1 MTRESGDRPEHVIL
15 PACGARAWGG
25 SFAAVTWIECLA
37 DGGPAV
43 AAYAKSMVLSN
54 ESRPELLG
62 FRGRIAAIYGLLIFA
77 NLAAWIWAFIAFAHQ
92 PVLIGTAVL
101 AYSLGLRHAIDADHI
116 AAIDNVTRQLMQEG
130 KRPVAVGFFFA
141 LGHSTVVVVASLAVA
156 LTANALRDT
165 LVSYRAIGAVI
176 GTSASALF
184 LFIIAIAN
192 LIVLRGVYRA
202 FRLVERSEHVSDESI
217 DALLHQRGWLA
228 RLFRPLFRFVSES
241 WHLYPIGLLF
251 AFGFETASEISLFGL
266 SAQASNA
273 VSSWSLLIFPAL
285 FAAGMTLVDTT
296 DGVLMLGAYGWA
308 YRNPMRKLFY
318 NLTITSVSVLV
329 ALVVGG
335 IETLGLIADQ
345 FHLQGAFWNAISD
358 LNDNFGALGYGIV
371 ALFVVSWGTSLIVYR
386 LRGYERFARPD

>member
-1 MTRESGDRPEHVIL
+1 M
-15 PACGARAWGG
+15 AARVK
-25 SFAAVTWIECLA
+25 SI
-37 DGGPAV
+37 DGGEPG
-43 AAYAKSMVLSN
+43 
-54 ESRPELLG
+54 LLG
-62 FRGRIAAIYGLLIFA
+62 FRGRIVAIYAFLLIG
-77 NLAAWIWAFIAFAHQ
+77 NLAAWIWAWIAFVHQ

-116 AAIDNVTRQLMQEG
+116 AAIDNVTRKLMQED

-141 LGHSTVVVVASLAVA
+141 LGHSTVVVLASLAVA
-156 LTANALRDT
+156 LTANALSDE
-165 LVSYRAIGAVI
+165 LVSYRAIGGVV

-202 FRLVERSEHVSDESI
+202 FRLAERGDVVSEEDV

-228 RLFRPLFRFVSES
+228 RLFRPLFRFVSHS
-241 WHLYPIGLLF
+241 WQLYPIGLLF
-251 AFGFETASEISLFGL
+251 ALGFETASEISLFGL

-273 VSSWSLLIFPAL
+273 VSSWSILIFPAL

-335 IETLGLIADQ
+335 IETLGLIGAQ
-345 FHLQGAFWNAISD
+345 FQLRGAFWDAISE

-371 ALFVVSWGTSLIVYR
+371 ALFVVSWGVSFLIYR
-386 LRGYERFARPD
+386 LKRYDLQLRTDRP

>member
-1 MTRESGDRPEHVIL
+1 MAALAKSIVPANGTRPE
-15 PACGARAWGG
+15 R
-25 SFAAVTWIECLA
+25 
-37 DGGPAV
+37 
-43 AAYAKSMVLSN
+43 
-54 ESRPELLG
+54 LG
-62 FRGRIAAIYGLLIFA
+62 FRARIIGIYGFLISV

-116 AAIDNVTRQLMQEG
+116 AAIDNVTRKLMQEG

-156 LTANALRDT
+156 LTANA
-165 LVSYRAIGAVI
+165 VSDQLAGYREIGGI
-176 GTSASALF
+176 LGTSASALF
-184 LFIIAIAN
+184 LLLIAIAN
-192 LIVLRGVYRA
+192 IIVLRGVYRT
-202 FRLVERSEHVSDESI
+202 FRLVERGQIVTEEDI
-217 DALLHQRGWLA
+217 DLLLQQRGWLA
-228 RLFRPLFRFVSES
+228 RLFRPLFRFVSQS

-251 AFGFETASEISLFGL
+251 ALGFETASEISLFGL

-285 FAAGMTLVDTT
+285 FAAGMTLVDTS

-308 YRNPMRKLFY
+308 YRNPLRKLFY

-329 ALVVGG
+329 ALLVGG

-345 FHLQGAFWNAISD
+345 FHLRGVFWNAVSG
-358 LNDNFGALGYGIV
+358 LNDNFGALGYAIV
-371 ALFVVSWGTSLIVYR
+371 ALFVASWGISYLVYR
-386 LRGYERFARPD
+386 FRRSSRYAGT

>member
-1 MTRESGDRPEHVIL
+1 M
-15 PACGARAWGG
+15 AAR
-25 SFAAVTWIECLA
+25 V
-37 DGGPAV
+37 
-43 AAYAKSMVLSN
+43 KSIFLRS

-62 FRGRIAAIYGLLIFA
+62 FRGRMFAIYGILIFA
-77 NLAAWIWAFIAFAHQ
+77 NVSAWVWAFITFAHQ

-116 AAIDNVTRQLMQEG
+116 AAIDNVTRKLMQEG

-141 LGHSTVVVVASLAVA
+141 LGHSTVVVLASLAVA
-156 LTANALRDT
+156 LTANALSDRI
-165 LVSYRAIGAVI
+165 VSYREIGGII

-184 LFIIAIAN
+184 LFLIGIAN
-192 LIVLRGVYRA
+192 LIVLRGVYLT
-202 FRLVERSEHVSDESI
+202 FRLVERGNSVTEEDI
-217 DALLHQRGWLA
+217 DALLQQRGWLA
-228 RLFRPLFRFVSES
+228 RLFRPLFRFVSQS
-241 WHLYPIGLLF
+241 WHLYPLGLLF
-251 AFGFETASEISLFGL
+251 ALGFETASEISLFGL

-285 FAAGMTLVDTT
+285 FAAGMTLVDTS
-296 DGVLMLGAYGWA
+296 DGILMLGAYGWA

-329 ALVVGG
+329 ALIVGG

-345 FHLQGAFWNAISD
+345 FHLQGVFWNAISD

-371 ALFVVSWGTSLIVYR
+371 ALFVVSWGVSFLVYR
-386 LRGYERFARPD
+386 FKRYDHYVKQG

>member
-1 MTRESGDRPEHVIL
+1 VKSIVPT
-15 PACGARAWGG
+15 
-25 SFAAVTWIECLA
+25 A
-37 DGGPAV
+37 DA
-43 AAYAKSMVLSN
+43 
-54 ESRPELLG
+54 EPELLG
-62 FRGRIAAIYGLLIFA
+62 LRGRIFAIYAFLVTA
-77 NLAAWIWAFIAFAHQ
+77 NLAAWTWAFVAFAHQ
-92 PVLIGTAVL
+92 PVLIGMAVL

-116 AAIDNVTRQLMQEG
+116 AAIDNVTRKLMQEG

-141 LGHSTVVVVASLAVA
+141 LGHSTVVVVASVAVA
-156 LTANALRDT
+156 MTANALSER
-165 LVSYRAIGAVI
+165 LVSYREIGGVV
-176 GTSASALF
+176 GTLASALF

-202 FRLVERSEHVSDESI
+202 FRLAERGVHVTEEQI
-217 DALLHQRGWLA
+217 DVLLHQRGWLS
-228 RLFRPLFRFVSES
+228 RLFRPLFRFVSQS

-251 AFGFETASEISLFGL
+251 ALGFETASEISLFGL
-266 SAQASNA
+266 SAQASNS
-273 VSSWSLLIFPAL
+273 VSSWSLLLFPAL

-345 FHLQGAFWNAISD
+345 FDLHGAFWDMISG
-358 LNDNFGALGYGIV
+358 LNNNFGALGYGIV
-371 ALFVVSWGTSLIVYR
+371 GLFVVSWGVSFLIYR
-386 LRGYERFARPD
+386 FKGYDLNPQPE

>member
-1 MTRESGDRPEHVIL
+1 MAALVKSIL
-15 PACGARAWGG
+15 PTNDA
-25 SFAAVTWIECLA
+25 E
-37 DGGPAV
+37 
-43 AAYAKSMVLSN
+43 
-54 ESRPELLG
+54 PELPG
-62 FRGRIAAIYGLLIFA
+62 FRHRIVAIYAILIIA
-77 NLAAWIWAFIAFAHQ
+77 NLSAWIWAFIAFAHQ

-116 AAIDNVTRQLMQEG
+116 AAIDNVTRKLMQEG
-130 KRPVAVGFFFA
+130 KRPVTVGFFFA
-141 LGHSTVVVVASLAVA
+141 LGHSTVVVLASLAVA
-156 LTANALRDT
+156 LTADALSDK
-165 LVSYRAIGAVI
+165 LIAYREIAGIA

-184 LFIIAIAN
+184 LFIIAVAN

-202 FRLVERSEHVSDESI
+202 FRVVERGDNITEDQI
-217 DALLHQRGWLA
+217 DALLQQRGWLA
-228 RLFRPLFRFVSES
+228 RMFRPLFRFVSQS

-251 AFGFETASEISLFGL
+251 ALGFETASEISLFGL

-335 IETLGLIADQ
+335 IETLGLVADQ
-345 FHLQGAFWNAISD
+345 FQLHGVFWNAISD
-358 LNDNFGALGYGIV
+358 LNDHFGALGYGIV
-371 ALFVVSWGTSLIVYR
+371 ALFVVSWGVSFIIYR
-386 LRGYERFARPD
+386 FKRYDLKPGLDRV

>member
-1 MTRESGDRPEHVIL
+1 
-15 PACGARAWGG
+15 
-25 SFAAVTWIECLA
+25 
-37 DGGPAV
+37 
-43 AAYAKSMVLSN
+43 
-54 ESRPELLG
+54 
-62 FRGRIAAIYGLLIFA
+62 
-77 NLAAWIWAFIAFAHQ
+77 
-92 PVLIGTAVL
+92 
-101 AYSLGLRHAIDADHI
+101 
-116 AAIDNVTRQLMQEG
+116 
-130 KRPVAVGFFFA
+130 
-141 LGHSTVVVVASLAVA
+141 VVVASVAVA
-156 LTANALRDT
+156 MTASALSKE
-165 LVSYRAIGAVI
+165 LVSYREIGGII

-202 FRLVERSEHVSDESI
+202 FRLAERGDLVTEEQI

-228 RLFRPLFRFVSES
+228 RLFRPLFRFVSQS

-251 AFGFETASEISLFGL
+251 ALGFETASEISLFGL
-266 SAQASNA
+266 SAQASNT

-335 IETLGLIADQ
+335 IETLGLIGDQ
-345 FHLQGAFWNAISD
+345 FDLHGIFWDAIAD
-358 LNDNFGALGYGIV
+358 LNSNFGALGYGIV
-371 ALFVVSWGTSLIVYR
+371 GLFIVSWGVSYLIYR
-386 LRGYERFARPD
+386 FKGYDLSPSPE

>member
-1 MTRESGDRPEHVIL
+1 MGR
-15 PACGARAWGG
+15 
-25 SFAAVTWIECLA
+25 SFAAVTRTEVSRR
-37 DGGPAV
+37 GGAAV
-43 AAYAKSMVLSN
+43 AARLKSIFRTTN
-54 ESRPELLG
+54 AEPELLG
-62 FRGRIAAIYGLLIFA
+62 FRGRIVAIYAILIFA
-77 NLAAWIWAFIAFAHQ
+77 NLAAWIWALIAFVHQ

-101 AYSLGLRHAIDADHI
+101 AYSLGLRHAIDADHL
-116 AAIDNVTRQLMQEG
+116 AAIDNVTRKLMQEG

-156 LTANALRDT
+156 LTAHALSDE
-165 LVSYRAIGAVI
+165 LASYREIGGIV

-202 FRLVERSEHVSDESI
+202 FRLAERGDHVTEEEMDG
-217 DALLHQRGWLA
+217 LLHQRGWLA
-228 RLFRPLFRFVSES
+228 RMFRPLFRFVSQS

-251 AFGFETASEISLFGL
+251 ALGFETASEISLFGL

-335 IETLGLIADQ
+335 IETLGLIAGQ
-345 FHLQGAFWNAISD
+345 FQLHGVFWNAISD
-358 LNDNFGALGYGIV
+358 LNGNFGALGYGIL
-371 ALFVVSWGTSLIVYR
+371 ALFVASWGVSYLIYR
-386 LRGYERFARPD
+386 FKRYDLNPGLDRL

>member
-1 MTRESGDRPEHVIL
+1 MAALVRSIL
-15 PACGARAWGG
+15 P
-25 SFAAVTWIECLA
+25 T
-37 DGGPAV
+37 
-43 AAYAKSMVLSN
+43 
-54 ESRPELLG
+54 ESAESTLLG
-62 FRGRIAAIYGLLIFA
+62 FRARIVAIYAFLIAA
-77 NLAAWIWAFIAFAHQ
+77 NLAAWIWTFVAFAHQ

-116 AAIDNVTRQLMQEG
+116 AAIDNVTRKLMQEG

-156 LTANALRDT
+156 LTANALSAE
-165 LVSYRAIGAVI
+165 LVSYREIGAIV

-192 LIVLRGVYRA
+192 LMVLRGVYRA
-202 FRLVERSEHVSDESI
+202 FRVTERGEAITEEEV

-228 RLFRPLFRFVSES
+228 RLFRPLFRFVAQS

-251 AFGFETASEISLFGL
+251 ALGFETASEVSLFGL

-273 VSSWSLLIFPAL
+273 VSSWSILAFPAL
-285 FAAGMTLVDTT
+285 FAAGMTLIDTT

-308 YRNPMRKLFY
+308 YRNPLRKLFY

-335 IETLGLIADQ
+335 IETLGLIGNKMQ
-345 FHLQGAFWNAISD
+345 LHGAFWNAISG
-358 LNDNFGALGYGIV
+358 LNENFGALGYGIV
-371 ALFVVSWGTSLIVYR
+371 GLFVVSWGVSFLVYR
-386 LRGYERFARPD
+386 LKGYDVR

>member
-1 MTRESGDRPEHVIL
+1 MRCACMGRPFAVVTSMEMSRAREATVAALVKSIL
-15 PACGARAWGG
+15 PAEA
-25 SFAAVTWIECLA
+25 E
-37 DGGPAV
+37 
-43 AAYAKSMVLSN
+43 
-54 ESRPELLG
+54 PELLG
-62 FRGRIAAIYGLLIFA
+62 FRARIVAIYAFLFA
-77 NLAAWIWAFIAFAHQ
+77 SNLAAWIWAFVAFAHQ

-116 AAIDNVTRQLMQEG
+116 AAIDNVTRKLMQEG

-156 LTANALRDT
+156 LPANAVSAE
-165 LVSYRAIGAVI
+165 LVAYREIGGII

-202 FRLVERSEHVSDESI
+202 FRVAERGDVMTEEEI

-251 AFGFETASEISLFGL
+251 ALGFETASEISLFGL
-266 SAQASNA
+266 SAQASNPI
-273 VSSWSLLIFPAL
+273 SHWSILIFPAL

-308 YRNPMRKLFY
+308 YRNPLRKLFY

-335 IETLGLIADQ
+335 IETLGLIAGQ
-345 FHLQGAFWNAISD
+345 FHLQGAFWDVISD
-358 LNDNFGALGYGIV
+358 LNNNFGALGYGIV
-371 ALFVVSWGTSLIVYR
+371 GLFIVSWGVSYLVYR
-386 LRGYERFARPD
+386 LKGYDRQQP

>member
-1 MTRESGDRPEHVIL
+1 M
-15 PACGARAWGG
+15 
-25 SFAAVTWIECLA
+25 AAH
-37 DGGPAV
+37 
-43 AAYAKSMVLSN
+43 AKTL
-54 ESRPELLG
+54 LLG
-62 FRGRIAAIYGLLIFA
+62 DEPDTGLAGLRGRIAGIYGLLIFA
-77 NLAAWIWAFIAFAHQ
+77 NVAAWIWAFIAFAGQ

-116 AAIDNVTRQLMQEG
+116 AAIDNVTRKLMQDG

-141 LGHSTVVVVASLAVA
+141 LGHSTVVVLASVAVA
-156 LTANALRDT
+156 LTASALNDQ
-165 LVSYRAIGAVI
+165 LASYRQIGGII

-202 FRLVERSEHVSDESI
+202 FRLVERSEDVSEETIDE
-217 DALLHQRGWLA
+217 LLQQRGWLA

-266 SAQASNA
+266 SAQASNT
-273 VSSWSLLIFPAL
+273 VSSWSILIFPAL
-285 FAAGMTLVDTT
+285 FAAGMTLIDTT

-308 YRNPMRKLFY
+308 YRNPLRKLFY

-335 IETLGLIADQ
+335 IETLGLIAGQ
-345 FHLQGAFWNAISD
+345 FHLEGAFWDAISD
-358 LNDNFGALGYGIV
+358 LNSNFGVLGYGIV
-371 ALFVVSWGTSLIVYR
+371 ALFVLSWGISFIVYR
-386 LRGYERFARPD
+386 SRGYDRFAKAD

>member
-1 MTRESGDRPEHVIL
+1 LVKSIL
-15 PACGARAWGG
+15 PA
-25 SFAAVTWIECLA
+25 
-37 DGGPAV
+37 
-43 AAYAKSMVLSN
+43 
-54 ESRPELLG
+54 ESTEPEMLG
-62 FRGRIAAIYGLLIFA
+62 FRARISAIYIFLIA
-77 NLAAWIWAFIAFAHQ
+77 GNLAAWIWAFVAFAHQ

-116 AAIDNVTRQLMQEG
+116 AAIDNVTRKLMQEG

-156 LTANALRDT
+156 LTANALSAE
-165 LVSYRAIGAVI
+165 LVAYREIGGIV

-202 FRLVERSEHVSDESI
+202 FRVAERGEAMTEEEI

-228 RLFRPLFRFVSES
+228 RLFRFVSES

-251 AFGFETASEISLFGL
+251 ALGFETASEISLFGL
-266 SAQASNA
+266 SAQASNS
-273 VSSWSLLIFPAL
+273 VSHWSILIFPAL

-308 YRNPMRKLFY
+308 YRNPLRKLFY

-335 IETLGLIADQ
+335 IETLGLIGSQ
-345 FHLQGAFWNAISD
+345 LQLHGAFWDMISD

-371 ALFVVSWGTSLIVYR
+371 ALFVVSWGISFLIYR
-386 LRGYERFARPD
+386 LKRYDAR

>member
-1 MTRESGDRPEHVIL
+1 VAALVRSIL
-15 PACGARAWGG
+15 P
-25 SFAAVTWIECLA
+25 T
-37 DGGPAV
+37 
-43 AAYAKSMVLSN
+43 
-54 ESRPELLG
+54 ESAESALLG
-62 FRGRIAAIYGLLIFA
+62 FRARIVAIYAFLIA
-77 NLAAWIWAFIAFAHQ
+77 VNLAAWTWTFVAFAHQ

-116 AAIDNVTRQLMQEG
+116 AAIDNVTRKLMQEG

-156 LTANALRDT
+156 LTANALST
-165 LVSYRAIGAVI
+165 KLVSYREIGGIV

-202 FRLVERSEHVSDESI
+202 FRVAERGEAMTEEEV

-251 AFGFETASEISLFGL
+251 ALGFETASEISLFGL
-266 SAQASNA
+266 SAQASDA
-273 VSSWSLLIFPAL
+273 ASSWSILAFPAL

-308 YRNPMRKLFY
+308 YRKPIRKLFY

-335 IETLGLIADQ
+335 IETLGLIGSQ
-345 FHLQGAFWNAISD
+345 LQLHSTFWNAISG
-358 LNDNFGALGYGIV
+358 LNENFGALGYGIV
-371 ALFVVSWGTSLIVYR
+371 ALFVVSWGVSFLVYR
-386 LRGYERFARPD
+386 LKGYDVR

>member
-1 MTRESGDRPEHVIL
+1 VKSSVPTV
-15 PACGARAWGG
+15 GAER
-25 SFAAVTWIECLA
+25 
-37 DGGPAV
+37 
-43 AAYAKSMVLSN
+43 
-54 ESRPELLG
+54 ELLG
-62 FRGRIAAIYGLLIFA
+62 FRGRIIAIYALLIGA
-77 NLAAWIWAFIAFAHQ
+77 NLGAWIWAFIAFAQQ

-101 AYSLGLRHAIDADHI
+101 AYTLGLRHAIDADHI
-116 AAIDNVTRQLMQEG
+116 AAIDNVTRNLMQQG

-141 LGHSTVVVVASLAVA
+141 LGHSTVVVVASVAVA
-156 LTANALRDT
+156 MTASALSKE
-165 LVSYRAIGAVI
+165 LVSYREIGGII

-192 LIVLRGVYRA
+192 LIVVRGVYRA
-202 FRLVERSEHVSDESI
+202 FRLAERGDHVTEEQI

-251 AFGFETASEISLFGL
+251 ALGFETASEISLFGL
-266 SAQASNA
+266 SAQASNT

-335 IETLGLIADQ
+335 IETLGLIGDQ
-345 FHLQGAFWNAISD
+345 FELHGMFWDAIAE
-358 LNDNFGALGYGIV
+358 LNSNFGALGYGIV
-371 ALFVVSWGTSLIVYR
+371 GLFIVSWGVSYLIYR
-386 LRGYERFARPD
+386 FKGYDLSPSTE

>member
-1 MTRESGDRPEHVIL
+1 MAAPVKSKLPE
-15 PACGARAWGG
+15 
-25 SFAAVTWIECLA
+25 
-37 DGGPAV
+37 
-43 AAYAKSMVLSN
+43 N
-54 ESRPELLG
+54 EFEPELPGL
-62 FRGRIAAIYGLLIFA
+62 RGRIAGIYSLLLMA
-77 NLAAWIWAFIAFAHQ
+77 NLAAWIWAFIAFGHQ
-92 PVLIGTAVL
+92 PVLMGTAVL

-116 AAIDNVTRQLMQEG
+116 AAIDNVTRKLMQEG

-141 LGHSTVVVVASLAVA
+141 LGHSTVVVLASLAVA
-156 LTANALRDT
+156 LTANSLKDRFA
-165 LVSYRAIGAVI
+165 SYRDIGGIV

-184 LFIIAIAN
+184 LFVIAIAN

-202 FRLVERSEHVSDESI
+202 FRRVERGEKVTEEDV
-217 DALLHQRGWLA
+217 DTLLQQRGWLA
-228 RLFRPLFRFVSES
+228 RLFRPLFRFVSQS

-251 AFGFETASEISLFGL
+251 ALGFETASEISLFGL
-266 SAQASNA
+266 SAQASSS

-308 YRNPMRKLFY
+308 YRNPLRKLFY

-345 FHLQGAFWNAISD
+345 FQLQGAFWKAISD

-371 ALFVVSWGTSLIVYR
+371 ALFIVSWGTSFLVYR
-386 LRGYERFARPD
+386 FKRYDLYAGLD

>member
-1 MTRESGDRPEHVIL
+1 MAIGMKSVI
-15 PACGARAWGG
+15 PARDDAPAW
-25 SFAAVTWIECLA
+25 F
-37 DGGPAV
+37 
-43 AAYAKSMVLSN
+43 
-54 ESRPELLG
+54 G
-62 FRGRIAAIYGLLIFA
+62 FRGRIVAIYAVLIIA
-77 NLAAWIWAFIAFAHQ
+77 NLASWIWAFTAFAHQ

-116 AAIDNVTRQLMQEG
+116 AAIDNVTRKLMQEG

-156 LTANALRDT
+156 LTANALSDQ
-165 LVSYRAIGAVI
+165 LVSYREIGGII

-184 LFIIAIAN
+184 LFIIAVAN

-202 FRLVERSEHVSDESI
+202 FRSAERGEHMTEDEI

-228 RLFRPLFRFVSES
+228 RLFRPLFRFVSQS
-241 WHLYPIGLLF
+241 WQLYPIGLLF
-251 AFGFETASEISLFGL
+251 ALGFETASEISLFGL

-335 IETLGLIADQ
+335 IETLGLVGSRFQ
-345 FHLQGAFWNAISD
+345 LQGAFWDAISG
-358 LNDNFGALGYGIV
+358 LNENFGALGYGIV
-371 ALFVVSWGTSLIVYR
+371 ALFVVSWGLSFLIYR
-386 LRGYERFARPD
+386 FKGYDLRPTTLD

>member
-1 MTRESGDRPEHVIL
+1 
-15 PACGARAWGG
+15 
-25 SFAAVTWIECLA
+25 
-37 DGGPAV
+37 V
-43 AAYAKSMVLSN
+43 AALVKSKL
-54 ESRPELLG
+54 PENGSEPDLPGL
-62 FRGRIAAIYGLLIFA
+62 RGRIAGIYGLLILA

-92 PVLIGTAVL
+92 PVLMGTAVL

-116 AAIDNVTRQLMQEG
+116 AAIDNVTRKLMQEG

-141 LGHSTVVVVASLAVA
+141 LGHSTVVVLASLAVA
-156 LTANALRDT
+156 LTANSLKDSFA
-165 LVSYRAIGAVI
+165 SYRDIGGIV
-176 GTSASALF
+176 GTSASASF

-192 LIVLRGVYRA
+192 LIVLRDVYRA
-202 FRLVERSEHVSDESI
+202 FRRVERGEKVTEEDV
-217 DALLHQRGWLA
+217 DTLLQQRGWMA
-228 RLFRPLFRFVSES
+228 RLFRPLFRLVSES

-251 AFGFETASEISLFGL
+251 ALGFDTASEISLFGL
-266 SAQASNA
+266 SAQASNS
-273 VSSWSLLIFPAL
+273 VSGWSLLIFPAL

-308 YRNPMRKLFY
+308 YRNPLRKLFY

-345 FHLQGAFWNAISD
+345 FQLQGAFWNAISG

-371 ALFVVSWGTSLIVYR
+371 ALFIVSWGTSFLVYR
-386 LRGYERFARPD
+386 FKRYDLYVGMD